1 MNAVDLQDATAW
13 YWAIC
18 RPWGRRWSFQSQADA
33 PNLDNAHQ
41 SVLNLPAAGSAEL
54 EEESGADLQGS
65 SLSSSA
71 MIELGTMTW
80 RLERRIQDLDAERLM
95 RGLPEEFESEAGK
108 VIKRLNRQKSKLSD
122 SLRTLQR
129 LVQEFDLEVVDP
141 TGTPFRTGVISVEV
155 VGWEDVDGERLHPG
169 EYVKDVVSPIVSY
182 KGKLLSRGKVIC
194 ATEG

>member
-1 MNAVDLQDATAW
+1 MNAVELQDATAW

-18 RPWGRRWSFQSQADA
+18 RPRGRRWSFQPKEGA

-41 SVLNLPAAGSAEL
+41 SVLNLPAAGSSQL
-54 EEESGADLQGS
+54 EEVSEADLQGS

-129 LVQEFDLEVVDP
+129 LVQEFELEVVDP

>member
-18 RPWGRRWSFQSQADA
+18 RPWGRRWSFQSQPDA

-41 SVLNLPAAGSAEL
+41 SVLNLPAAGSAQL
-54 EEESGADLQGS
+54 EEFSEADLQGS

-129 LVQEFDLEVVDP
+129 LVQEFEVEVVDP
-141 TGTPFRTGVISVEV
+141 TGTPFRTGVVSVEV

-169 EYVKDVVSPIVSY
+169 EYVKDVVSPIVSF

>member
-1 MNAVDLQDATAW
+1 MNAVELRDATAW

-18 RPWGRRWSFQSQADA
+18 RPLGRRWSFHPKGAA
-33 PNLDNAHQ
+33 PNLDGAHQ
-41 SVLNLPAAGSAEL
+41 SLLNLPAAGSAQL
-54 EEESGADLQGS
+54 EEVSEADLQGS

-80 RLERRIQDLDAERLM
+80 RLERRIQDLDAERLL
-95 RGLPEEFESEAGK
+95 RGLPEDFEAEADK

-141 TGTPFRTGVISVEV
+141 TGTPFRTGVVSVEV